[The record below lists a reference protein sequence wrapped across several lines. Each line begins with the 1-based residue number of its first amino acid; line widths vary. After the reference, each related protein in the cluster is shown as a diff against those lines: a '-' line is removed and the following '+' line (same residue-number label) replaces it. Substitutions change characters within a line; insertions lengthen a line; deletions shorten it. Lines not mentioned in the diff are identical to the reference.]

1 MDVVDIVLAIII
13 VFLLYFTFRHS
24 WIPHNSLL
32 YSYYMDSLYDYDDIM
47 NSVSKLLEEE
57 SVQTSDSEME
67 ESKIVNI

>member
-1 MDVVDIVLAIII
+1 
-13 VFLLYFTFRHS
+13 
-24 WIPHNSLL
+24 
-32 YSYYMDSLYDYDDIM
+32 MDSLYDYDDIM

>member
-1 MDVVDIVLAIII
+1 M
-13 VFLLYFTFRHS
+13 
-24 WIPHNSLL
+24 L

-57 SVQTSDSEME
+57 NVQTSDSEME